1 MNLICGKTRFGIF
14 QKASSHLS
22 EWFNSVMKLTMI
34 LNKHMSSCQLIVTVL
49 MKFPP
54 PPKSYANIFFRGAQ
68 DLYLVQQTLIMQ
80 KIIKKTIMGA
90 F

>member
-34 LNKHMSSCQLIVTVL
+34 LNKHMYSCQVIVTVL

-54 PPKSYANIFFRGAQ
+54 PPKSFAQ
-68 DLYLVQQTLIMQ
+68 DLVLVQLITPLA
-80 KIIKKTIMGA
+80 KIISNQLK
-90 F
+90 

>member
-34 LNKHMSSCQLIVTVL
+34 LNKPMSSCQLIVTVL

-54 PPKSYANIFFRGAQ
+54 PPKSYENIFLEVHR
-68 DLYLVQQTLIMQ
+68 TL
-80 KIIKKTIMGA
+80 
-90 F
+90 FWSN

>member
-54 PPKSYANIFFRGAQ
+54 PPKNPPQNALYHIAQ
-68 DLYLVQQTLIMQ
+68 MVLVDPCDRLISR
-80 KIIKKTIMGA
+80 

>member
-34 LNKHMSSCQLIVTVL
+34 LNKHMSSCQLIVSVL

-54 PPKSYANIFFRGAQ
+54 PPKSYAMIFLEVHR
-68 DLYLVQQTLIMQ
+68 TL
-80 KIIKKTIMGA
+80 
-90 F
+90 FWSN